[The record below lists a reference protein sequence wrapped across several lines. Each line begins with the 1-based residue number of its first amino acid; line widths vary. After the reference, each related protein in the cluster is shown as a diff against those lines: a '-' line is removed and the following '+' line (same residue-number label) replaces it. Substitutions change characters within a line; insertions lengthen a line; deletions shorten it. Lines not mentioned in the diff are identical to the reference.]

1 MVQRVE
7 DLALWLPWHRFD
19 PWSMLWAQPK
29 KKKTSGP
36 GKQRGGN
43 SKNQREM
50 LAIKST
56 VTEMEETL
64 MGFIN
69 RPSTAEE
76 RISELEDISET
87 SKAEKQTET
96 KPEKRQNIQG
106 LWDNTEGVIG
116 T

>member
-1 MVQRVE
+1 MVQRVK
-7 DLALWLPWHRFD
+7 DPALGLPWHRFD
-19 PWSMLWAQPK
+19 PWPMLWAQPK
-29 KKKTSGP
+29 KRTSGP

-43 SKNQREM
+43 SKNQKEM

-76 RISELEDISET
+76 RIAELEDISQT

-96 KPEKRQNIQG
+96 KPGKRQNIQG